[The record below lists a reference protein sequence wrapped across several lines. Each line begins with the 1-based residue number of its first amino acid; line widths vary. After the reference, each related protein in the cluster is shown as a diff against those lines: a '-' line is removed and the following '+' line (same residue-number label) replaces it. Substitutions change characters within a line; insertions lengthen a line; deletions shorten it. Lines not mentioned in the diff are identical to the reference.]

1 MPPLGSTRERP
12 FGIYTVLMIVAAT
25 FLLLA
30 AMVTYTE
37 LTSDYD
43 FMGTGGYIADEEDAG
58 EFMPHVESADEEPA
72 DEE

>member
-12 FGIYTVLMIVAAT
+12 FGIYTVLMIVAAA
-25 FLLLA
+25 FIALA
-30 AMVTYTE
+30 AVVTYSE

-43 FMGTGGYIADEEDAG
+43 FMGTEGYIADEEDAG
-58 EFMPHVESADEEPA
+58 EFMPDVEAGDVEPA

>member
-1 MPPLGSTRERP
+1 MVIEW
-12 FGIYTVLMIVAAT
+12 A
-25 FLLLA
+25 LA

-43 FMGTGGYIADEEDAG
+43 FMGTGGYIAEEEEDAG
-58 EFMPHVESADEEPA
+58 QFMPHVESADEKPA